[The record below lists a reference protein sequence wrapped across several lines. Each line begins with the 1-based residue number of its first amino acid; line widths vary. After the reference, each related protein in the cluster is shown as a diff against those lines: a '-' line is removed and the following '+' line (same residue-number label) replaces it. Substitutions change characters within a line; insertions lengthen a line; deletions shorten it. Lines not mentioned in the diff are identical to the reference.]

1 MGVGAMKHVEALVQ
15 RIAEVRSQ
23 IASAKVAP
31 EFARKELA
39 TAVIGHK
46 RWEGPGVNMVRGPDL
61 HRAAL
66 DAVTDH
72 LVADLAERKR
82 VEIAALADE
91 LDRLRNALAIEA
103 EKARFALLDEVRDG
117 REWRYVPEVQADA

>member
-1 MGVGAMKHVEALVQ
+1 MGVGVMQRVETLVK
-15 RIAEVRSQ
+15 RIAEVRQ
-23 IASAKVAP
+23 MIKNAKAAP
-31 EFARKELA
+31 EAARKDLS
-39 TAVIGHK
+39 TAIVGHK
-46 RWEGPGVNMVRGPDL
+46 HWDGYGLREIANRDL
-61 HRAAL
+61 HRAAV

-117 REWRYVPEVQADA
+117 REWRYVPEVRADD